1 MTWLDD
7 FKAALRAVFHSNPA
21 HLKEAAIADR
31 MGLART
37 FLYRYANIH
46 DTAMIPVERL
56 VQLVLISCDTRP
68 IAALCRACGG
78 EFVAA
83 RALAKGN
90 EQAALA
96 AVREFSELMSEYSRA
111 ILDGNIDAKELALLE
126 REASEAQQ
134 AIAALVQTARVRVKS
149 AEGIYEPGN
158 R

>member
-78 EFVAA
+78 DFIASK
-83 RALAKGN
+83 ALSKGN
-90 EQAALA
+90 EQAALK
-96 AVREFSELMSEYSRA
+96 AVQEFSQLMGEYSSA
-111 ILDGNIDAKELALLE
+111 ILDGRIDAKELALLE
-126 REASEAQQ
+126 KEANDAQQ
-134 AIAALVQTARVRVKS
+134 AIAALVQTARVRVGG
-149 AEGIYEPGN
+149 AEGTV
-158 R
+158 